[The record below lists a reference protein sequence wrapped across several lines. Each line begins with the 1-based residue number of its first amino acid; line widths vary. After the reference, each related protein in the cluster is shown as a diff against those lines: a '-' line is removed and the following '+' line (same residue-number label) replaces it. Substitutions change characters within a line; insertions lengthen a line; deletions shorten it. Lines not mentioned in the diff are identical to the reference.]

1 MVEVL
6 ASVIESKLALLE
18 VQIERTWVHASEPAH
33 ACLGVAPEAF
43 DAVDVIAA
51 NGATTELV
59 ASMIDAQVL
68 LVAHVHQAVVA
79 LEAVGV
85 DDRAEIHF
93 ASHRGQ
99 NHTLFTTLD
108 DLGVDLAMSLAHTKH
123 DRLSA
128 CTSASFAFDTTRPE
142 VAFVNFDVPSER
154 SLELARLSHALA
166 QRREQTVHRVAVQR
180 GELRDLHRR
189 QIGGDASR
197 ETTEKCL

>member
-1 MVEVL
+1 MSL
-6 ASVIESKLALLE
+6 RSPRSPIL
-18 VQIERTWVHASEPAH
+18 
-33 ACLGVAPEAF
+33 CG

-51 NGATTELV
+51 DGSAAELV

-142 VAFVNFDVPSER
+142 VAFVNFDVSSER